1 MMMFLHLLDVESQ
14 SIKLAH
20 QFKNAYHSE
29 YTVENQFIRTINYN
43 IIVSFHILKIKVFW
57 TSPLI
62 TDFNFHTRYLSYV

>member
-20 QFKNAYHSE
+20 QFKNAHLSE

-43 IIVSFHILKIKVFW
+43 IIVPFHILKIKVFW
-57 TSPLI
+57 TSPCI
-62 TDFNFHTRYLSYV
+62 TDFYFHTRYLSYV